1 MIFSGAYACISL
13 DNAQHNLRIVKNA
26 VPKGVKIMCVVK
38 ANAYGHGAELL
49 AREYERLGVD
59 FFGVAALC
67 EAEKLRKAGIK
78 LPILI
83 LGYTNPTCARR
94 LAECGISQSVF
105 SVDYANA
112 LAASARCAGVKVKI
126 HIKIDTGMS
135 RLGFSARSAVEVEQM
150 RRAIFVPEFIPEG
163 IFTHFAAADTL
174 VGGFTEMQS
183 ERFEYVTRSFY
194 EDGLIR
200 HAANSAA
207 IIDHPEYAYDM
218 VRAGIVLYG
227 ISPSENL
234 RDRLDLRPLMTLKAP
249 ISQIKVISPG
259 ETVGYSRKF
268 TADRVMRIATVQIGY
283 ADGIFRS
290 GSLGRMTLTLG
301 GAFVKTLGNIC
312 MDQLMIE
319 LDGAEDVRMSD
330 DVVVFGEG
338 GRSAEDLARE
348 LDTIPYELT
357 SAVGAR
363 VPRAYVQNG
372 KIVEIKNNF

>member
-13 DNAQHNLRIVKNA
+13 DNARHNLRIVKNA
-26 VPKGVKIMCVVK
+26 VPYGVKIMCVVK

-49 AREYERLGVD
+49 ALEYERLGVD

-67 EAEKLRKAGIK
+67 EAENLRKAGIK

-83 LGYTNPTCARR
+83 LGYTNPTCVGR
-94 LAECGISQSVF
+94 LAEYGISQSVF

-112 LAASARCAGVKVKI
+112 LAASARCAGVRIKI

-135 RLGFSARSAVEVEQM
+135 RLGFRVRSSGELEQM
-150 RRAIFVPEFIPEG
+150 RRAALAPEFIPEG
-163 IFTHFAAADTL
+163 IFTHFASADTADED
-174 VGGFTEMQS
+174 FTKRQS
-183 ERFEYVTRSFY
+183 ERFEYVTRRFS

-207 IIDHPEYAYDM
+207 IIDYPDYAYDM
-218 VRAGIVLYG
+218 VRAGIILYG
-227 ISPSENL
+227 ISPSDSL
-234 RDRLDLRPLMTLKAP
+234 RNRLDLRPLMTLKAP
-249 ISQIKVISPG
+249 ISQVKEIAFG
-259 ETVGYSRKF
+259 ETVGYSGKF
-268 TADRVMRIATVQIGY
+268 TADRDMRIATVQIGY

-319 LDGAEDVRMSD
+319 LDGAGSVRMSD
-330 DVVVFGEG
+330 EVVVFGEG
-338 GRSAEDLARE
+338 GRGVEDLARE

-363 VPRAYVQNG
+363 VPRAYVKDG
-372 KIVEIKNNF
+372 KIIEIKNNF